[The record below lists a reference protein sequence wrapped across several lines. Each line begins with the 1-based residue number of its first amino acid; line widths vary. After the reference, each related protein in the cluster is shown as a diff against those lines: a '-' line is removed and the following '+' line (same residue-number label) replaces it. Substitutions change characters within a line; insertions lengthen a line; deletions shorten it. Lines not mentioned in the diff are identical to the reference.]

1 MTLYMLPIN
10 KIYLDSRHRTQ
21 SSESDTDF
29 EIQLKQT
36 INLPENCTCVV
47 SDVMLKNTITTIE
60 RFNENVYVRANN
72 VDKIIKLD
80 NRIYNIRDFGDHLTY
95 RMNLAFMPVPGAFTP
110 GLFQFL
116 EDVYNSVVLIVP
128 TNTNTLRIFTDEEL
142 KLDSINWTG
151 EWFDK
156 SNPRSANSVLN
167 NYGTSKTYTNRLP
180 YKSNPI
186 SLQPLDYVL
195 LNAYGLGN
203 TSYGSREGER
213 HIIKKIPLSSYGE
226 TTVMSYFDVSDY
238 TPANKISLTR
248 LKFTVTDP
256 FGNIVD
262 LHGGNVS
269 FSLLFISND

>member
-1 MTLYMLPIN
+1 MCHVLPDSLVAVTLLLLSSLIVLLFVAAAVAEFVQIELLIRLLCNFEHSTYGRDFYLMILYMLPIN
-10 KIYLDSRHRTQ
+10 KIYIDSRHRTQ

-116 EDVYNSVVLIVP
+116 EDVYNSVVLLVLTT
-128 TNTNTLRIFTDEEL
+128 TNT
-142 KLDSINWTG
+142 
-151 EWFDK
+151 
-156 SNPRSANSVLN
+156 
-167 NYGTSKTYTNRLP
+167 
-180 YKSNPI
+180 
-186 SLQPLDYVL
+186 
-195 LNAYGLGN
+195 
-203 TSYGSREGER
+203 
-213 HIIKKIPLSSYGE
+213 
-226 TTVMSYFDVSDY
+226 
-238 TPANKISLTR
+238 
-248 LKFTVTDP
+248 
-256 FGNIVD
+256 
-262 LHGGNVS
+262 
-269 FSLLFISND
+269 